1 MNLGELQAVIAK
13 AFTEGA
19 SKTDEV
25 YLNCENRANTSS
37 APAREVEQHI
47 HDRKRRVVVIK
58 GY

>member
-1 MNLGELQAVIAK
+1 MNLGELQAAIAK

-25 YLNCENRANTSS
+25 YLNVDYRGVEISRTAH
-37 APAREVEQHI
+37 EVEQHI